1 MAKEKGL
8 KNRLNKPFFNPL
20 SWCGKWDLNPYV
32 KDTRPSNV
40 PVCLFQHYRI
50 SECKSYY
57 IKTFRQCQGLF
68 LNFLNI
74 YFSFRQGL

>member
-1 MAKEKGL
+1 ML
-8 KNRLNKPFFNPL
+8 LPFI
-20 SWCGKWDLNPYV
+20 WCGKWDLNPYV

-68 LNFLNI
+68 LNFFEYLFFLSPRLI
-74 YFSFRQGL
+74 KKRKKAVFCKKE